1 MNILSLFLSKTHH
14 MAINF
19 FVNRDSIYALYRKQK
34 NGHRINLTYFPGIQI
49 NGEWNPDRQRFN
61 PKTKELEDLNKKLLE
76 IEVAFNKVLE
86 LHDPFKLEND
96 KLIQLIEEN
105 IQNKPKYTPFFDY
118 CDIYFEYASKRFTRR
133 RSQQILT
140 SINKI
145 RDFSPNLTFEQI
157 DKRFYRDF
165 TQYLMDKNFSKNY
178 IGSIIKNLKRILNY
192 ATENDENKN
201 LEYINFK
208 KPSEEVY
215 NIYLTEEEIER
226 IYNLVIDEKMV
237 RAVHKEKEQF
247 LSERGINLQIKALE
261 QAKKLFVIGCWTGL
275 RVENYLNID
284 PEIHIDLKKG
294 FIHAIANK
302 NGPKLRIPIHKLVRQ
317 IIEKDG
323 FPQSVSQQRLNEH
336 IKVLGEMAKIK
347 DVIIFS
353 RTEGSKRIEHTRNK
367 YEMITTHTAR
377 RSFASNLLSR
387 GIPKQFIMAVTGH
400 KTESNFNK
408 YTAAVQK
415 DIMTEQ
421 LADYDVWS
429 GEKNNILKTK
439 KTKTKTKKT

>member
-1 MNILSLFLSKTHH
+1 

-19 FVNRDSIYALYRKQK
+19 FVNRDSIYALYRKQI
-34 NGHRINLTYFPGIQI
+34 NGRRINLTYFPGMQI
-49 NGEWNPDRQRFN
+49 NDEWNPDRQRFN
-61 PKTKELEDLNKKLLE
+61 SKTKELEDLNKKLIE
-76 IEVAFNKVLE
+76 VEVAFNKVLE
-86 LHDPFKLEND
+86 TYDPFTLRND
-96 KLIQLIEEN
+96 KLAELIEEN

-118 CDIYFEYASKRFTRR
+118 CDIYFEHASKRFTRR

-145 RDFSPNLTFEQI
+145 RDFSPHLTFEQI

-165 TQYLMDKNFSKNY
+165 TQYLMDKNLSTNY
-178 IGSIIKNLKRILNY
+178 VGSIIKNLKRVLNY
-192 ATENDENKN
+192 ATENDDNKN
-201 LEYINFK
+201 LEFKNFK

-215 NIYLTEEEIER
+215 NIYLNEKEIEK
-226 IYNLVIDEKMV
+226 IYNLAIDEKMV
-237 RAVHKEKEQF
+237 REFHKENEQF
-247 LSERGINLQIKALE
+247 LSQRSISLQIKALD
-261 QAKKLFVIGCWTGL
+261 QARKLFVIGCWTGL

-284 PEIHIDLKKG
+284 PEIHVELDKG

-317 IIEKDG
+317 IIESGG
-323 FPQSVSQQRLNEH
+323 FPKSVTQQRLNDH
-336 IKVLGEMAKIK
+336 IKVLGEMAGIK
-347 DVIIFS
+347 DIIIYS
-353 RTEGSKRIEHTRNK
+353 RTEGNKRIEHTKNK

-415 DIMTEQ
+415 DIMTEK
-421 LADYDVWS
+421 LADYDVWD
-429 GEKNNILKTK
+429 GEAKTK
-439 KTKTKTKKT
+439 KKDKKSKKMKEVKLD

>member
-1 MNILSLFLSKTHH
+1 

-19 FVNRDSIYALYRKQK
+19 FVNRDSIYALYRKQI

-49 NGEWNPDRQRFN
+49 NDEWNPDRQRFN
-61 PKTKELEDLNKKLLE
+61 SKTKELEDLNKKLVE
-76 IEVAFNKVLE
+76 VEVAFNKVIDTN
-86 LHDPFKLEND
+86 DPFKLENS
-96 KLIQLIEEN
+96 KLIELIEQY
-105 IQNKPKYTPFFDY
+105 IINKPKHTPFFEY
-118 CDIYFEYASKRFTRR
+118 CDLFFEHASKRFTRR
-133 RSQQILT
+133 RSQQVLT
-140 SINKI
+140 AINKI
-145 RDFSPNLTFEQI
+145 RDFDPNLTFEQI

-165 TQYLMDKNFSKNY
+165 TQHLRDKNFSVNY

-192 ATENDENKN
+192 ATENDDNIN
-201 LEYINFK
+201 LEFKNFK
-208 KPSEEVY
+208 KPTEEVY
-215 NIYLTEEEIER
+215 NIYLDEQEIEK
-226 IYNLVIDEKMV
+226 IYNLNIDEDSIRKY
-237 RAVHKEKEQF
+237 HKEKKDEQF
-247 LSERGINLQIKALE
+247 LSSRTINMQIQALE
-261 QAKKLFVIGCWTGL
+261 KAKKLFVIGCWTGL
-275 RVENYLNID
+275 RVENYLSID
-284 PEIHIDLKKG
+284 PEIHIDLEKG

-317 IIEKDG
+317 IIERDG
-323 FPQSVSQQRLNEH
+323 FPQSVTQQRLNDH
-336 IKVLGEMAKIK
+336 IKVLGEMAGIK

-353 RTEGSKRIEHTRNK
+353 RTEGNKRIEHTRNK

-421 LADYDVWS
+421 LADYDVWD
-429 GEKNNILKTK
+429 GEAKDKKKPKKEKTEK
-439 KTKTKTKKT
+439 KEKKKKGA